1 MPMNFLRRYLS
12 LETQAGI
19 CLTLA
24 TIFAIIAKNSS
35 WCSFYD
41 ACLAYNVLELFGS
54 QHHFPVI
61 EIINDGLMS
70 IFFFLV
76 SLELKRELYAGHLS
90 EMQNRLLPAI
100 AACGGMIV
108 PALIYLLININQPQ
122 FYLGA
127 TIPVATDIA
136 FAVTLFQLVASHT
149 PYSLKVSLL
158 SLAIFDD
165 LGSILLIALL
175 YSQKL
180 HFGMLALSL
189 LPLAGLWACNRNR
202 VTSLLIYSTLALC
215 LWLCFIPSG
224 LHPTLSGVLAAFCV
238 PLNTNENISPLH
250 HFEKNL
256 HHWVSFGV
264 LPLFAFAN
272 GGIALAGFS
281 EKVLLHPVTVG
292 CAIGLALGKPLG
304 VMLSSYL
311 SIKAGICAL
320 PKNVS
325 WIEYFGMALLTGVG
339 FTMSLFLGILAFP
352 GSLLLHTCV
361 RLGVLIGTCLSS
373 TLGIA
378 LFQGLKF
385 FNKKEE
391 PSTSELVT
399 NN

>member
-1 MPMNFLRRYLS
+1 MPMNFLRRYIS

-19 CLTLA
+19 WLTLA
-24 TIFAIIAKNSS
+24 TVFAIIAKNSS
-35 WCSFYD
+35 WCAFYD
-41 ACLAYNVLELFGS
+41 ACLTYNLLELFGS
-54 QHHFPVI
+54 HHHFPVI

-90 EMQNRLLPAI
+90 QLQNRLLPAI
-100 AACGGMIV
+100 AAFGGMIV
-108 PALIYLLININQPQ
+108 PALIYLLINISQPQ

-136 FAVTLFQLVASHT
+136 FAVTLFQLVASHS

-180 HFGMLALSL
+180 HLGMLALSL
-189 LPLAGLWACNRNR
+189 LPFVGLWACNKNK
-202 VTSLLIYSTLALC
+202 VTSLWIYSTLAVS

-224 LHPTLSGVLAAFCV
+224 LHPTLSGVIAAFCV
-238 PLNTNENISPLH
+238 PLNTKENISPLH
-250 HFEKNL
+250 HFEKGL
-256 HHWVSFGV
+256 HHWVSFGI

-281 EKVLLHPVTVG
+281 ERVLLHPVTVG

-325 WIEYFGMALLTGVG
+325 WTEYFGMALLTGVG

-352 GSLLLHTCV
+352 GNPLLHTCV

-385 FNKKEE
+385 FNTQEHTR
-391 PSTSELVT
+391 SNALFS
-399 NN
+399 NS